1 MTKDARTAE
10 TRRRLMDGAI
20 ETIRAQGISGVSA
33 RSIANTAGVNQ
44 ALIFYH
50 FGSVDELLGAA
61 CLVSTQN
68 RVAAYQDRFANTDNL
83 RDLLNL
89 GRALQHEERAAGNV
103 TVLAQ
108 MLAGAQG
115 DPKLAE
121 ATRTALALWV
131 AEIELVLHRILAA
144 SPIGELAEPRGLARA
159 VAASFIG
166 IELWAAADPRGAED
180 GLAALEQLAVL
191 AEVVDNLGPVARRA
205 LKAKLRGASKA

>member
-1 MTKDARTAE
+1 MSKDARTAE

-20 ETIRAQGISGVSA
+20 DTIRAHGISGVSA
-33 RSIANTAGVNQ
+33 RSIATTAGVNQ

-50 FGSVDELLGAA
+50 FGSVDELLGTA
-61 CLVSTQN
+61 CLTSTKA
-68 RVAAYQDRFANTDNL
+68 RVEAYRDRFATVSDL
-83 RDLLNL
+83 RALLNL
-89 GRALQHEERAAGNV
+89 GRALQQEERAAGNV

-121 ATRTALALWV
+121 ATRTALDLWV
-131 AEIELVLHRILAA
+131 AEIELVLRRILAA
-144 SPIGELAEPRGLARA
+144 SPVGELADPAGLARA

-166 IELWAAADPRGAED
+166 VELWAAADPQGAED

-205 LKAKLRGASKA
+205 LKAKLRGVAKA

>member
-20 ETIRAQGISGVSA
+20 ETVRAHGISGVSA
-33 RSIANTAGVNQ
+33 RSIATTAGVNQ

-61 CLVSTQN
+61 CLASTQL
-68 RVAAYQDRFANTDNL
+68 RVQTYRDRFTTIDNL

-89 GRALQHEERAAGNV
+89 GRAVQQEERAAGNV

-108 MLAGAQG
+108 LLAGAQR
-115 DPKLAE
+115 DEKLA
-121 ATRTALALWV
+121 AAIRTALDLWV
-131 AEIELVLHRILAA
+131 TEIELVLRRILAT
-144 SPIGELAEPRGLARA
+144 SPMGELADPAGLARA

-166 IELWAAADPRGAED
+166 IELWAATDPGGAED

-205 LKAKLRGASKA
+205 LKSKLRGVGKG